1 MGTRQYKFSTF
12 FKLPFVVWLVILSCA
27 IEGTLMAAD
36 SGLIGTTRWRTLAYQ
51 NGAFW
56 AGLLHNWKPNY
67 EGQPWLMFLSYSFLH
82 GGITHLLGNMFALA
96 ILAHNVV
103 GRVGNW
109 LFLLIYFGSAIGGAV
124 VFGLLTSSPQPMVG
138 ASGALSGLAG
148 AWLYWEWRDRRDL
161 GLRLVPV
168 WLTLLA
174 LVILN
179 VILWLALDGLLAW
192 ETHLGGAIA
201 GCAIAAI
208 LQRWY
213 RPSSTS

>member
-1 MGTRQYKFSTF
+1 
-12 FKLPFVVWLVILSCA
+12 
-27 IEGTLMAAD
+27 MAAD

-67 EGQPWLMFLSYSFLH
+67 EGQSWLMFLSYSFLH
-82 GGITHLLGNMFALA
+82 GGITHLLGNMFTLA
-96 ILAHNVV
+96 ILAHYVV
-103 GRVGNW
+103 DRVGNW

-192 ETHLGGAIA
+192 ETHLGGAIT